1 MAYPVTMHG
10 LHEWT
15 KAEFEKLGW
24 MILAQN
30 RGMTKKVA
38 VYKESLDHLVAS
50 ISAKMSTTKDADRKA
65 DLQVLLDNVSILR
78 EHVTKDFP
86 TTGGKKNRNDPNQ
99 MMGGIDDQLYKMD
112 TPDMTG
118 GKKKRMNNKK

>member
-30 RGMTKKVA
+30 RGMTKKVEL
-38 VYKESLDHLVAS
+38 YKESLDHLVAS
-50 ISAKMSTTKDADRKA
+50 ISAKKSTTKDADRIA

-86 TTGGKKNRNDPNQ
+86 VESSANQ
-99 MMGGIDDQLYKMD
+99 PSETMS
-112 TPDMTG
+112 G
-118 GKKKRMNNKK
+118 GKKKKMNKKK